1 MKNEEQLFWK
11 FGKSFRKGTV
21 LFREGDLGRDMFIVQ
36 QGKVQVK
43 KRVGSTEEVLA
54 ELSTGEFFGEMAL
67 LIGQDRSATVE
78 VIEDSKLLVIS
89 PETFASL
96 LKSDIEIALKMLKK
110 MAARLR
116 ALDEHLETALL
127 EAKKEKE
134 PGGTETLPPV
144 SPIPSHRP
152 D

>member
-11 FGKSFRKGTV
+11 FGKSYRQGTV

-36 QGKVQVK
+36 QGKVQVR
-43 KRVGSTEEVLA
+43 KRVGSTDEVLA
-54 ELSTGEFFGEMAL
+54 ELSAGEFFGEMAL

-78 VIEDSKLLVIS
+78 VIEDSKLLVIT

-127 EAKKEKE
+127 EVKKDKA
-134 PGGTETLPPV
+134 PG
-144 SPIPSHRP
+144 
-152 D
+152 

>member
-1 MKNEEQLFWK
+1 MKNADQLFWK
-11 FGKSFRKGTV
+11 FGKSFAKGTV
-21 LFREGDLGRDMFIVQ
+21 LFREGDLGREMFIVQ
-36 QGKVQVK
+36 QGKVQVR
-43 KRVGSTEEVLA
+43 KRVGSAEEVLA
-54 ELSTGEFFGEMAL
+54 ELSVGEFFGEMAL

-78 VIEDSKLLVIS
+78 VIEDSRLLIIS

-134 PGGTETLPPV
+134 PG
-144 SPIPSHRP
+144 
-152 D
+152 

>member
-11 FGKSFRKGTV
+11 FGRNFPKGTV

-36 QGKVQVK
+36 QGKVRVK
-43 KRVGSTEEVLA
+43 KRVGSTEAILA
-54 ELSTGEFFGEMAL
+54 ELSAGEFFGEMAL
-67 LIGQDRSATVE
+67 LIGLDRSATVE

-116 ALDEHLETALL
+116 ALDEHLEAAIL
-127 EAKKEKE
+127 EAKKEKG
-134 PGGTETLPPV
+134 PG
-144 SPIPSHRP
+144 
-152 D
+152 

>member
-11 FGKSFRKGTV
+11 FGKSFRTGTV

-36 QGKVQVK
+36 QGKVQVR
-43 KRVGSTEEVLA
+43 KRVGTSERVLA
-54 ELSTGEFFGEMAL
+54 ELSAGEFFGEMAL

-78 VIEDSKLLVIS
+78 VIEDSKLLVVT

-127 EAKKEKE
+127 EAKKEKG
-134 PGGTETLPPV
+134 PA
-144 SPIPSHRP
+144 
-152 D
+152 